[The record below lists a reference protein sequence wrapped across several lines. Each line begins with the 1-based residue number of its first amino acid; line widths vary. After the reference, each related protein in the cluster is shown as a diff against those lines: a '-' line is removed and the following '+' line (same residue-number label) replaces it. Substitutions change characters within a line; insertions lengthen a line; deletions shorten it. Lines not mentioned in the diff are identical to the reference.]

1 VRGHV
6 LVIGGTEFFGK
17 RAVERFLEEGW
28 RVTVLSRGK
37 RRPAWWDRVEHILCD
52 RTDRAAFAQVLAGR
66 TFDVVVDNIA
76 YDAED
81 VASAIQTLRGATG
94 HYVLTS
100 TGAVYDPP
108 PEHRLFSPIREED
121 ATLVV
126 RPDDTPYGAGKKRAE
141 RTLLDGAGDLPFTV
155 VRPTVVQGPED
166 PTLRPWFWVQRILD
180 GGPLL
185 VPDDWP
191 EAAWNHAYR
200 DDVAELLVRVAGN
213 PVAFGK
219 VYNAAGGDT
228 TTLVDYLRTAAR
240 VLRRDPE
247 IVRVP
252 LRVLRTELPSYRPPF
267 GRRFVLDI
275 TRAVTELGY
284 APTPAARWIRWTV
297 EDFAGAVGLPP
308 SAGYADRAAELDFA
322 RAQLGVRP

>member
-6 LVIGGTEFFGK
+6 LVVGGTEFFGK

-28 RVTVLSRGK
+28 RLTVLSRGQ

-81 VASAIQTLRGATG
+81 VTSALQTLRGVTG

-108 PEHRLFSPIREED
+108 PEDRLFSPVREED
-121 ATLVV
+121 ATLGV
-126 RPDDTPYGAGKKRAE
+126 RPDDAPYGAGKKRAE
-141 RTLLDGAGDLPFTV
+141 RTLLDGARDLPFTV
-155 VRPTVVQGPED
+155 VRPTVVPG
-166 PTLRPWFWVQRILD
+166 T
-180 GGPLL
+180 
-185 VPDDWP
+185 
-191 EAAWNHAYR
+191 
-200 DDVAELLVRVAGN
+200 
-213 PVAFGK
+213 
-219 VYNAAGGDT
+219 GGDT

-240 VLRRDPE
+240 VLRRDLE

-252 LRVLRTELPSYRPPF
+252 QTVLRTALSSYRPPYS
-267 GRRFVLDI
+267 RRFVLDI
-275 TRAVTELGY
+275 TRAVAELGY
-284 APTPAARWIRWTV
+284 APTAAVRWIRWTV

-322 RAQLGVRP
+322 RAQLGVGP

>member
-1 VRGHV
+1 M
-6 LVIGGTEFFGK
+6 IGGTEFFGK

-28 RVTVLSRGK
+28 RVTVLSRGQ
-37 RRPAWWDRVEHILCD
+37 RRPAWWDRVEHLLCD
-52 RTDRAAFAQVLAGR
+52 RTDRAAFAKALHGR

-76 YDAED
+76 YDVQN
-81 VASAIQTLRGATG
+81 VASALEVLRGATG
-94 HYVLTS
+94 HYILTS

-108 PEHRLFSPIREED
+108 PEDRRFSPVQEQD

-141 RTLLDGAGDLPFTV
+141 RTLLDRADDLPFTV

-191 EAAWNHAYR
+191 EPAWNHAYR
-200 DDVAELLVRVAGN
+200 DDVAELLVRAAGN

-219 VYNAAGGDT
+219 AYNAAGTDT

-240 VLRRDPE
+240 TLGRDPE

-252 LRVLRTELPSYRPPF
+252 VTVLRAALPTYRPPF

-275 TRAVTELGY
+275 TRAVAELGY
-284 APTPAARWIRWTV
+284 APTPAARWIPWTV
-297 EDFAGAVGLPP
+297 EDFAGASGLPA
-308 SAGYADRAAELDFA
+308 SAGYADRAAELTFA
-322 RAQLGVRP
+322 RSWSGAHA